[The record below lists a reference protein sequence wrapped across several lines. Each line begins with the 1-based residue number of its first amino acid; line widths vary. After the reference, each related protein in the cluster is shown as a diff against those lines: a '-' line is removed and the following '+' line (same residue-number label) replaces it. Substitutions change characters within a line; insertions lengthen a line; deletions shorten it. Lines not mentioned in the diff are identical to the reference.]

1 MKNEQ
6 KTERK
11 AKKKR
16 EESLMIPGSGRL
28 TVKEE
33 KEPKVNRTTSK
44 SALIEAPSADMSPK
58 SPDIA
63 TVIKPVD
70 VEVLKF
76 IEQAVNQLN
85 NEQTVQEQLILIANI
100 VR

>member
-1 MKNEQ
+1 M
-6 KTERK
+6 ERK
-11 AKKKR
+11 IKKKR
-16 EESLMIPGSGRL
+16 EESLMIPGNGRQ
-28 TVKEE
+28 TVKDE
-33 KEPKVNRTTSK
+33 KELKLSRTTSK
-44 SALIEAPSADMSPK
+44 SILNEVPSVESSPK

-85 NEQTVQEQLILIANI
+85 NEQTVEEQLVLIANI

>member
-6 KTERK
+6 KMERK
-11 AKKKR
+11 TKKKR
-16 EESLMIPGSGRL
+16 EESLMIPGSGRQTL
-28 TVKEE
+28 KEE

-44 SALIEAPSADMSPK
+44 SALIEVPSVDMSPK
-58 SPDIA
+58 SPEIA

-70 VEVLKF
+70 VEVLKS

-85 NEQTVQEQLILIANI
+85 NEQTVQEQLIIIANI
-100 VR
+100 VW